1 MIPSAS
7 FTSGIK
13 SFMSD
18 ALYKRESFFET
29 IEISNILFLF
39 ANCIMFFS
47 SDVSPE
53 LLIILIYLFSIYY
66 PGHHE
71 MNLSQKD
78 KMMEFR
84 LKKKLQQ
91 F

>member
-7 FTSGIK
+7 LTAGIK

-18 ALYKRESFFET
+18 ALYKSESFFET

-53 LLIILIYLFSIYY
+53 LLIRINISFFDILPRS
-66 PGHHE
+66 P
-71 MNLSQKD
+71 
-78 KMMEFR
+78 
-84 LKKKLQQ
+84 
-91 F
+91 